1 MAKAFRVSVVAPDRT
16 VFEGDVTSLVA
27 PGVEGY
33 LGVMAGHEATIVALK
48 PGIIEA
54 LDANNQREHI
64 AVGGGFLEVSGES
77 AIVLA
82 EDARLAKEIDSA
94 KEQELLEEARR
105 ALRGE
110 SSDMNK
116 EQAQQELERALT
128 RIKAARLA

>member
-54 LDANNQREHI
+54 LDSTNQREHI

-82 EDARLAKEIDSA
+82 EDARLAKEIDTA
-94 KEQELLEEARR
+94 KEQELLDEARR

-110 SSDMNK
+110 STDMTK